1 MSKELNRILEL
12 GKRIARRRG
21 KREISSEDLL
31 LGLASDNED
40 KGAQILHEL
49 GIVPDKLW
57 SKVPFDPEM
66 ETYADNISTTF
77 GGELEPILDV
87 DSTRIIK
94 LTNLEARL
102 QHTDAD
108 GRHILLAML
117 RDRDNYGK
125 TILRDFDVNYH
136 TVAKLANDGKTSVS
150 NSLDTMENEPENGD
164 VQRSQPASR
173 TKAEKDDDNGTPYI
187 DKFGND
193 LTKAAAEGVMD
204 PLVGREKELQRVAQI
219 LQRRKKNNP
228 ILIGDPG
235 AGKSAIVEG
244 LAQLIVAH
252 RAGPTLEGKRLVSL
266 DMSQVVAGTQYRGQF
281 EDRMKKLMNELR
293 KHPEIILFID
303 EIHSIVGA
311 GNASGSM
318 DAANML
324 KPALAR
330 GEIRCIGATTTNEYR
345 KTIEKD
351 GALERRFQ
359 QVMVAPTTPTETI
372 EILRNI
378 KEKYEAH
385 HNVTYTDEALQAC
398 VSLTDRYVTS
408 RVLPDK
414 AIDAMDEAG
423 SRAHMFGV
431 TPPAD
436 ILEKQELVERLRA
449 RKNEAAKLEKYQEA
463 AELRDRLL
471 HEEKNLE
478 EMNRAWQAEL
488 ATQERRTIDA
498 ETIAHVVSLMSG
510 IPVQKVQEDEMKM
523 LSGLKE
529 NLTRKVIAQD
539 RAIDQLTRA
548 IQRSR
553 LGLKDPNRPI
563 GTFMFVGPT
572 GVGKTHLAKSLAE
585 EMFGS
590 ADALIRIDMSEY
602 GEKHTGARLVGAP
615 PGYVGYEEGGQLT
628 EKVRRKPY
636 SIILLDEIE
645 KAHPDVFNMLLQV
658 MDEGRMTDGNGV
670 TVNFRN
676 TVIIMTSNSGTRQ
689 LKDFGAGVGFT
700 VGDITSDQQVE
711 SVVRKALSKQFA
723 PEFLNRLDDIV
734 MFHALNEEAAAKI
747 AKIEVD
753 ALVSRMEKAGYTVKI
768 DEKVYTLIAQKGFES
783 QFGARSLKRTVQD
796 RIENP
801 LCNKLMENA
810 AVKQFEIIVEND
822 EIQIK

>member
-12 GKRIARRRG
+12 SKSVARRRG
-21 KREISSEDLL
+21 KREVNSEDLL
-31 LGLASDNED
+31 LGLVSDEED

-49 GIVPDKLW
+49 GIVPDMLW
-57 SKVPFDPEM
+57 SKMPSVSASPGLS
-66 ETYADNISTTF
+66 DNVSTTF
-77 GGELEPILDV
+77 GGEMEPIFDV

-117 RDRDNYGK
+117 RDRENSGK
-125 TILRDFDVNYH
+125 SILQDLNVSYH
-136 TVAKLANDGKTSVS
+136 TVAKMAGGEKAPTGSYNMVED
-150 NSLDTMENEPENGD
+150 EPEETGNAPHGN
-164 VQRSQPASR
+164 SSSR
-173 TKAEKDDDNGTPYI
+173 TKVDNDENGTPLI
-187 DKFGND
+187 DKYGND
-193 LTKAAAEGVMD
+193 LTQAAADGVMD

-252 RAGPTLEGKRLVSL
+252 RAGPTLEGKRLISL
-266 DMSQVVAGTQYRGQF
+266 DMAQIVAGTQYRGQF
-281 EDRMKKLMNELR
+281 EERMRRIMEELR

-303 EIHSIVGA
+303 EIHTIVGA
-311 GNASGSM
+311 GNAGGSM

-359 QVMVAPTTPTETI
+359 QVMVAPTTPDETV
-372 EILRNI
+372 EILKNI
-378 KEKYEAH
+378 KEKYETH
-385 HNVTYTDEALQAC
+385 HNVTYTDEALLAC

-414 AIDAMDEAG
+414 AIDALDEAG

-436 ILEKQELVERLRA
+436 IQEKQELVDTLRTQ
-449 RKNEAAKLEKYQEA
+449 KNEAAKLENYQQA
-463 AELRDRLL
+463 AELRDRLVQ
-471 HEEKNLE
+471 EERLLD
-478 EMNRAWQAEL
+478 EMNHAWQTEL
-488 ATQERRTIDA
+488 ATQERRLIDA
-498 ETIAHVVSLMSG
+498 DTIAHVVSLMSG
-510 IPVQKVQEDEMKM
+510 VPVQKVQEDEMKM
-523 LSGLKE
+523 LSGLKTK
-529 NLTRKVIAQD
+529 LTSKVIAQD

-670 TVNFRN
+670 TVDFRN
-676 TVIIMTSNSGTRQ
+676 TVLIMTSNSGTRQ

-700 VGDITSDQQVE
+700 AGSITSDQQVE

-734 MFHALNEEAAAKI
+734 MFHALDEEAAKSI
-747 AKIEVD
+747 AKLEVD
-753 ALVSRMEKAGYTVKI
+753 ALVKRMEKAGYQVTV
-768 DEKVYTLIAQKGFES
+768 DEGVYTFIAQKGFES
-783 QFGARSLKRTVQD
+783 QYGARSLKRTVQD
-796 RIENP
+796 KLENP
-801 LCNKLMENA
+801 LCNKLMEDA
-810 AVKQFEIIVEND
+810 SRKIFEIVINEN
-822 EIQIK
+822 EIEIK